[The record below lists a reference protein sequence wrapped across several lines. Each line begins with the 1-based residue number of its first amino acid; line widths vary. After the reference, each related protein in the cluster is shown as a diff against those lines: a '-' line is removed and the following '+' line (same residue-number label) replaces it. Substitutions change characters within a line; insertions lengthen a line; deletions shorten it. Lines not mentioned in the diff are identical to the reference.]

1 MDLNVY
7 NYLITG
13 WNTKPAT
20 TKYSAHKSS
29 ELRSVLK
36 DIAKRT
42 MASPVYMVHLSD
54 DKQAYALQVK
64 ESSIALHTSFQEL
77 MNGDA
82 DALFVQ
88 RKATSSD
95 EEQVGVWIDTDDY
108 DALPDSFSLKV
119 NQLANTQVNMS
130 KEFYETSKSLEAGT
144 YRFRIAVNDV
154 SYDFQYNIK
163 KDAKHSD
170 VIGGLSDFITKAHI
184 GVVASPVSREAGKIA
199 MRLESDV
206 TGTPDGDVI
215 MSFED
220 RPDGQ
225 HPEGIVSYY
234 GLNRVI
240 RQPENAQFELNG
252 VDKQSMSN
260 RFKLARSLQVEMR
273 HVGEQAADISY
284 MPDDEKIMKGV
295 ENMVDSY
302 NRMVESSWNYQKETG
317 HMPKL
322 VREMQTVLHPFL
334 SDLESAGI
342 TVDEKGTMHID
353 ESLAYQSAVDG
364 TFQDLLGENSALGMR
379 MLAKTNS
386 VKLDPMEYV
395 DKTLVSYPNTSKA
408 PVGYA
413 YNTSLYG
420 GMLFNYYC

>member
-7 NYLITG
+7 NYLLTG
-13 WNTKPAT
+13 LNTKPAT

-54 DKQAYALQVK
+54 NKQAYALQVK
-64 ESSIALHTSFQEL
+64 ESSIALHTSFREL
-77 MNGDA
+77 MNSDS
-82 DALFVQ
+82 DALFAQ

-95 EEQVGVWIDTDDY
+95 EEQVSVWIDTDDY
-108 DALPDSFSLKV
+108 DTLPHPFSLKV
-119 NQLANTQVNMS
+119 NHLASTQVNMS

-144 YRFRIAVNDV
+144 YRFRISVNDV

-163 KDAKHSD
+163 KDARHSE

-184 GVVASPVSREAGKIA
+184 GVVASPISHEAGKIA
-199 MRLESDV
+199 MRLESDA
-206 TGTPDGDVI
+206 TGTPDGDAI
-215 MSFED
+215 MTFED
-220 RPDGQ
+220 CADGQ
-225 HPEGIVSYY
+225 HPEGLVSYY
-234 GLNRVI
+234 GLNRVV

-252 VDKQSMSN
+252 VDKHSMSN
-260 RFKLARSLQVEMR
+260 RFKLARSLQVEMC
-273 HVGEQAADISY
+273 HVGEQAAEVTYI
-284 MPDDEKIMKGV
+284 PDDKKIMQGV
-295 ENMVDSY
+295 KNMVDSY

-342 TVDEKGTMHID
+342 TLDEKGTMHID
-353 ESLAYQSAVDG
+353 ESLAYQSAIDG
-364 TFQDLLGENSALGMR
+364 TFCDLFGENSALGMR

-395 DKTLVSYPNTSKA
+395 EKTLVSYPNTSKV
-408 PVGYA
+408 PVGSA
-413 YNTSLYG
+413 YNTSLYS